1 MIKRTL
7 GRYAARNENSV
18 LVSSGITA
26 VLSVEFRVLSED
38 GNRFYSK
45 LTTHNSKPQELR
57 GRIFTARISRAQLLF
72 SLRCLVWV
80 DDCRLPTGSSSLA
93 GVYDMKKDMELSGS
107 VEKLQFVN
115 PPGSLTLSQM
125 GAGRNTTT
133 WVLTLGSASGLA
145 QRGIGKTGPN
155 ALHAGDMIGV
165 AFLPAING
173 SPLGYL
179 KTVTMPDG
187 RKITISG
194 GQATD

>member
-7 GRYAARNENSV
+7 V
-18 LVSSGITA
+18 FVT
-26 VLSVEFRVLSED
+26 LS
-38 GNRFYSK
+38 
-45 LTTHNSKPQELR
+45 
-57 GRIFTARISRAQLLF
+57 ALLM
-72 SLRCLVWV
+72 
-80 DDCRLPTGSSSLA
+80 TGTLMAHHSLA

-115 PPGSLTLSQM
+115 PHGSLTLSVM
-125 GAGRNTTT
+125 GADGKATT
-133 WVLTLGSASGLA
+133 WVLTLGSATGLA

-155 ALHAGDMIGV
+155 ALHVGDMIKV
-165 AFLPAING
+165 TFLPAING
-173 SPLGYL
+173 SPLGFL